1 MLCDQNYLERH
12 SGRQGPGHVDTKERL
27 IPSTICDS
35 AYLEQAFE
43 NDQAFFLKI
52 IGAQNPAEMKTKL
65 VDNPRMMLVDSDFYK
80 IRLLPFIRRTM
91 KTTVPQLARTFG
103 LSRDK
108 IAEVLR
114 SPRPVPT

>member
-65 VDNPRMMLVDSDFYK
+65 VDNPRMM
-80 IRLLPFIRRTM
+80 